1 MPPQPAAFEQMLTL
15 MAGMEDDDE
24 IDAMLTQVFQ
34 RANSSPCALSAC
46 LPSCGSRVAAKI
58 CRLEAACDANASA
71 RNGS

>member
-34 RANSSPCALSAC
+34 RANSSPCALSAYV
-46 LPSCGSRVAAKI
+46 PSCGSLVAAGW
-58 CRLEAACDANASA
+58 RLRAMLMPLPEA
-71 RNGS
+71 

>member
-34 RANSSPCALSAC
+34 RAYLQVAKS
-46 LPSCGSRVAAKI
+46 GSGTVVLVSKI
-58 CRLEAACDANASA
+58 LEVPFF
-71 RNGS
+71 